1 TAQQL
6 RQFAQQCLPQSHIP
20 THFMPMTILPLS
32 ANGKVDRKQCQAR
45 VAASLLPSESGTHA
59 EREKGEVLKPT
70 LLAQIEQIYRQ
81 VIATDEV
88 FDDAQELAFLSRGLL
103 PSHLVSI
110 ASLLNQRFASQLSA
124 SQLVRCQSAQQVA
137 ALLA

>member
-1 TAQQL
+1 QGEGL
-6 RQFAQQCLPQSHIP
+6 NP
-20 THFMPMTILPLS
+20 T
-32 ANGKVDRKQCQAR
+32 Q
-45 VAASLLPSESGTHA
+45 
-59 EREKGEVLKPT
+59 
-70 LLAQIEQIYRQ
+70 LAQIEQIYRQ
-81 VIATDEV
+81 VLATDEL
-88 FDDAQELAFLSRGLL
+88 FDDVQELAFLSRGLL